1 MRKIEKKQTVFLVMS
16 SYECFL
22 PSFFEWHFL
31 SLLTSLSGCRMFADI
46 RKVQGL
52 KVSFTS
58 LVSGPDD
65 FPPGAGPYGDAVG
78 TVWANKT
85 NQAWRHARK

>member
-1 MRKIEKKQTVFLVMS
+1 
-16 SYECFL
+16 
-22 PSFFEWHFL
+22 
-31 SLLTSLSGCRMFADI
+31 MFADI

-78 TVWANKT
+78 TV
-85 NQAWRHARK
+85 